1 MYPERLALYTTIH
14 PVAMPYVDAW
24 YRSVRAQTDQRFD
37 LWIAIDGVTADD
49 VASAVGE
56 QPDATWVVALPGD
69 TPASL
74 RGEAMRQMV
83 ERHDAVVFTDADD
96 VLTPDRVAAA
106 REALGW
112 CDVAACALQL
122 VDDAGADLGAVLAP
136 PPRRLPAA
144 MLPRWNVFGLSNTAY
159 RASTLR
165 RCLPI
170 PRETV
175 LIDWYLA
182 TMAWTHGARLS
193 FDPQVHMLYR
203 RHGSNAAPILP
214 PYAASDVRTA
224 TDLTL
229 GHFEVVLRTLEAPTE
244 RRARLAA
251 AQTRVRTFRDTVL
264 RSPTALD
271 AYTQALNDVTPPVFA
286 WWACVAHPELEA
298 MWTSSN

>member
-1 MYPERLALYTTIH
+1 MRPERLALYATIH
-14 PVAMPYVDAW
+14 PVAMPFVEAW
-24 YRSVRAQTDQRFD
+24 HRSVRAQTDRRFD
-37 LWIAIDGVTADD
+37 LWIGIDGVTPDD
-49 VASAVGE
+49 VARAVGE
-56 QPDATWVVALPGD
+56 PVDATWVTAVPGD

-74 RGEAMRQMV
+74 RGEAMRRMV
-83 ERHDAVVFTDADD
+83 ERYDAVVFTDADD
-96 VLTPDRVAAA
+96 VLVPTRVEAA
-106 REALGW
+106 REALAW
-112 CDVAACALQL
+112 CDVTACALQL
-122 VDDAGADLGAVLAP
+122 VDDAGADLGATLAP
-136 PPRRLPAA
+136 PPRRLPSA

-159 RASTLR
+159 RTETLR

-182 TMAWTHGARLS
+182 TMAWTAGARLS

-203 RHGSNAAPILP
+203 RHAANAAPILP

-229 GHFEVVLRTLEAPTE
+229 NHFEVVLGALGAPTE

-251 AQTRVRTFRDTVL
+251 ARERVRVFRDAVL

-271 AYTQALNDVTPPVFA
+271 AYTQALNDTPPVFC
-286 WWACVAHPELEA
+286 WWACVAHPDLEA